1 MSAPSNSTASTL
13 FFTQDL
19 QGRLWTFHWAG
30 ADEYGINPAEI
41 VSGQATWVPINPHQ
55 YFDVMQKVADARA
68 PHQCLTHILTQGY
81 LLHLQLTLSPVVA
94 PSGSILA
101 VAIAAQ
107 VLDVLPT
114 SELVSGFN
122 IPAPEADSVAEVDIA
137 AASSSPS
144 VDLLEQL
151 IEIQLHNTGIEAWCQ
166 RAVEV
171 LGSFFNCSRCFLA
184 LYQLGHDSLLVA
196 AEYRCDRDTSSW
208 LNQTIALVDAPL
220 YVRVLKQ
227 QAIEIQDDTAIAPTR
242 FQHQIN
248 GLLCLE
254 FQPDTQPAEKLTR
267 IRRDVELTALYLGN
281 FIAHSEVVNRSQQI
295 APRLQKNNRMLL
307 KRNEELQ
314 LARMQAESANRL
326 KSEFLANTSHELRTP
341 LNAIIGFIQLL
352 MDGIASDE
360 AEEQEFLREAR
371 KSALHL
377 LDLINDV
384 LDIAKIEAG
393 KMQIDLSPQELN
405 AIFADV
411 EIKTRLQAAQK
422 RLDLQFSLPK
432 RPFPITI
439 MGNRQRLMQILLN
452 LVGNAIKFT
461 PSGHIKVQ
469 AEIVDGQVKVSVKDT
484 GIGISPEK
492 QARLFQP
499 FTQADGSMTRQ
510 YGGTGLGLAISQRL
524 IEAMSGTIEF
534 YSAGEGKGSTVTFF
548 IPLLQVDDEP
558 AIATASGSL
567 HNTDIGDPPT
577 VSEQISR

>member
-1 MSAPSNSTASTL
+1 MSALSNSTASTL

-19 QGRLWTFHWAG
+19 QGRLWTFHWEGAG
-30 ADEYGINPAEI
+30 EYGINPAEI
-41 VSGQATWVPINPHQ
+41 VSGQANWVPINPHQ
-55 YFDVMQKVADARA
+55 YFDAMQKVVDARA
-68 PHQCLTHILTQGY
+68 PHQSLAHILTQGH

-94 PSGSILA
+94 PSGSVSA

-107 VLDVLPT
+107 VLDILPA
-114 SELVSGFN
+114 SDLVSGFGLSDRDARAEA
-122 IPAPEADSVAEVDIA
+122 IDDTRTAPVTR
-137 AASSSPS
+137 ASR
-144 VDLLEQL
+144 LLEGL
-151 IEIQLHNTGIEAWCQ
+151 IEAQAQPVGMDALFQ
-166 RAVEV
+166 RSMEI
-171 LGSFFNCSRCFLA
+171 LGADFECARCFMA
-184 LYQLGHDSLLVA
+184 PYQLGNDSLVVT
-196 AEYRCDRDTSSW
+196 AEYRHDPHESSW
-208 LNQTIALVDAPL
+208 LNQAILLADAPL
-220 YVRVLKQ
+220 YVRALKQ
-227 QAIEIQDDTAIAPTR
+227 QAIEIQNDTAIVPTR
-242 FQHQIN
+242 FQGQIN

-254 FQPDTQPAEKLTR
+254 FQPDTKPVSDLLP
-267 IRRDVELTALYLGN
+267 IRRDLDLVALYLGS
-281 FIAHSEVVNRSQQI
+281 FIAHAEVVNRSQQI
-295 APRLQKNNRMLL
+295 APRLQKTNRILR
-307 KRNEELQ
+307 KKNEELQ
-314 LARMQAESANRL
+314 LARVQAESANRL

-352 MDGIASDE
+352 MDDIANDE

-405 AIFADV
+405 AVFADV

-422 RLDLQFSLPK
+422 RLDLQFYLPK
-432 RPFPITI
+432 EPHPIMV
-439 MGNRQRLMQILLN
+439 MGNRQRLMQVLLN

-461 PSGHIKVQ
+461 PSGNIKVR
-469 AEIVDGQVKVSVKDT
+469 AEIIDEQVKVSVKDT

-534 YSAGEGKGSTVTFF
+534 FSGGEGKGSTVTF
-548 IPLLQVDDEP
+548 ILPLLNSDDDP
-558 AIATASGSL
+558 AIATSSL
-567 HNTDIGDPPT
+567 PDDREDPPT
-577 VSEQISR
+577 IGERISR